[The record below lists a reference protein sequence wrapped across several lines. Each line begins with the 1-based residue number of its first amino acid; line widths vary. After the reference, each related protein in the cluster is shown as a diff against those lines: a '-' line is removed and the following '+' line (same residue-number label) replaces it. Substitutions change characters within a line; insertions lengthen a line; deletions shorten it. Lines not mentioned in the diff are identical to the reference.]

1 MLPSGGENAKM
12 TSTLRNPRVA
22 FVCAVSAWRKKGQ
35 DKRIQYADRFSHAC
49 DGTMDLFPQGKGG
62 PSVFERPRLG
72 VYRPVGERHYPSSC
86 ARTHISRNTHC
97 PCLPALP
104 RLHLQGYL
112 VLLFLSL
119 YLFISHDSGER
130 SPLSFFFFGK
140 K

>member
-1 MLPSGGENAKM
+1 
-12 TSTLRNPRVA
+12 
-22 FVCAVSAWRKKGQ
+22 
-35 DKRIQYADRFSHAC
+35 
-49 DGTMDLFPQGKGG
+49 MDLFPQGKGG

-86 ARTHISRNTHC
+86 ARTHISRNT

-130 SPLSFFFFGK
+130 SPLSFFFLVKSK

>member
-1 MLPSGGENAKM
+1 
-12 TSTLRNPRVA
+12 
-22 FVCAVSAWRKKGQ
+22 
-35 DKRIQYADRFSHAC
+35 
-49 DGTMDLFPQGKGG
+49 MDLFPQGKGG

-97 PCLPALP
+97 LPALP

-119 YLFISHDSGER
+119 YLFTFMTQENDLPFH
-130 SPLSFFFFGK
+130 FFFLVKSK